1 MDRPFRPLLWHRTVL
16 NDELGHTEWLR
27 VHQLAAGEVDFRIRQ
42 ILPEYWDASTPC
54 DEWDVYDLV
63 AHCVIENM
71 RAALILEKAPFE
83 EVMALDT
90 EVVAEDPEMAWE
102 VSWRNAVAAFASADL
117 DDQVELGQQAI
128 TAIEFLRIR
137 ACDLAVH
144 AWDLAI
150 GLGVD
155 ERIDEEVLSATLP
168 WARRRRDQM
177 ARMPELFDPPI
188 QRAGQADPQTELI
201 EIFGREV

>member
-117 DDQVELGQQAI
+117 DEQVELGQHAI

-155 ERIDEEVLSATLP
+155 ERIDEEVVSATLP

-177 ARMPELFDPPI
+177 ARRPELFDPAN
-188 QRAGQADPQTELI
+188 QRAGQADPQTELL

>member
-90 EVVAEDPEMAWE
+90 DCLLYTSP
-102 VSWRNAVAAFASADL
+102 S
-117 DDQVELGQQAI
+117 
-128 TAIEFLRIR
+128 
-137 ACDLAVH
+137 
-144 AWDLAI
+144 
-150 GLGVD
+150 
-155 ERIDEEVLSATLP
+155 P
-168 WARRRRDQM
+168 RD
-177 ARMPELFDPPI
+177 
-188 QRAGQADPQTELI
+188 
-201 EIFGREV
+201 

>member
-1 MDRPFRPLLWHRTVL
+1 MLD
-16 NDELGHTEWLR
+16 DELGHTEWLR

-117 DDQVELGQQAI
+117 DEQVELGQQAI

-155 ERIDEEVLSATLP
+155 ERIDEEVVSATLP
-168 WARRRRDQM
+168 WARRRRPD
-177 ARMPELFDPPI
+177 
-188 QRAGQADPQTELI
+188 
-201 EIFGREV
+201 

>member
-1 MDRPFRPLLWHRTVL
+1 MDRSIRPLLWHRTVL
-16 NDELGHTEWLR
+16 NEQLPHDGWLR
-27 VHQLAAGEVDFRIRQ
+27 IHQLAAGEVDFRIRQ

-54 DEWDVYDLV
+54 DEWDIYDLV

-71 RAALILEKAPFE
+71 RVSLILEEAPFE
-83 EVMALDT
+83 EVMALNT
-90 EVVAEDPEMAWE
+90 EVVEEDPEMAWE
-102 VSWRNAVAAFASADL
+102 VSWRNAVASFAAADL
-117 DDQVELGQQAI
+117 DEQVQLGQQAI
-128 TAIEFLRIR
+128 PAIEFLRIR

-144 AWDLAI
+144 AWDLVV

-155 ERIDEEVLSATLP
+155 ERIDEEVVSAALP
-168 WARRRRDQM
+168 WARTRRDQM

-188 QRAGQADPQTELI
+188 QRVAQADPQTELL

>member
-1 MDRPFRPLLWHRTVL
+1 ML
-16 NDELGHTEWLR
+16 NEELPHDGWLR
-27 VHQLAAGEVDFRIRQ
+27 IHQLAAAEFDFRIRQ

-63 AHCVIENM
+63 AHCVIENL
-71 RAALILEKAPFE
+71 RASLILEKAPFE
-83 EVMALDT
+83 EVMGINT

-102 VSWRNAVAAFASADL
+102 VSWRNAVAAFAEIDL
-117 DDQVELGQQAI
+117 DEQVGLGQQVI
-128 TAIEFLRIR
+128 PAIEFLRIR

-155 ERIDEEVLSATLP
+155 ERIDDEVVLATLQ
-168 WARRRRDQM
+168 WARTRREQM

-188 QRAGQADPQTELI
+188 QRTVPVDPQTELL

>member
-137 ACDLAVH
+137 APS
-144 AWDLAI
+144 
-150 GLGVD
+150 LGSVC
-155 ERIDEEVLSATLP
+155 VKLL
-168 WARRRRDQM
+168 
-177 ARMPELFDPPI
+177 
-188 QRAGQADPQTELI
+188 
-201 EIFGREV
+201 